1 MFEWIIS
8 VIARL
13 GYAGVA
19 GLTFLENVF
28 PPIPSEV
35 VIPVAGLVAGRGDL
49 QITLVIVV
57 ASIGSL
63 AGAAGWYALGKKV
76 GEHRVRR
83 WVERYGKWL
92 TISVEDVDRAQAW
105 FRRHG
110 HAAVFFGRLVPGVRT
125 FVSLPAG
132 FSAMPRVP
140 ILFYSALGTVVW
152 TAALAYAGVL
162 LQANLTIIGDY
173 MNLATNILIGG
184 LAVLLI
190 RRYVKCWTAD

>member
-1 MFEWIIS
+1 MRDTS
-8 VIARL
+8 IARTGL
-13 GYAGVA
+13 NIANVSWGDHLEWGAGSARLATPDDVA
-19 GLTFLENVF
+19 RSVE
-28 PPIPSEV
+28 
-35 VIPVAGLVAGRGDL
+35 
-49 QITLVIVV
+49 
-57 ASIGSL
+57 
-63 AGAAGWYALGKKV
+63 
-76 GEHRVRR
+76 R
-83 WVERYGKWL
+83 WVERDGKWL

-140 ILFYSALGTVVW
+140 FLFYSALGTVVW